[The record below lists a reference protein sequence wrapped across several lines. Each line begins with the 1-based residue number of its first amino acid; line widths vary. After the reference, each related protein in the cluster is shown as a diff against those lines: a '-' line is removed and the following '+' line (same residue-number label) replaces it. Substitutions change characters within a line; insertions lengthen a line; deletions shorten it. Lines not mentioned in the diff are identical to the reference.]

1 MPFSIDEI
9 RQANGGLSN
18 LTDEDILQYSFE
30 TTGKRYYDSIDSYAQ
45 DMGYEGA
52 GRGKWGARGS
62 AAVDQYQAG
71 LLGLG
76 EAVTGA
82 VGLTGASE
90 YLGKQRRAN
99 ESAAQFAN
107 RQVAEQGGIQSFE
120 DVQGVGDLAD
130 YVGGLAVQSAPYMAE
145 ALAGGLVARGLMTGT
160 RAALAGARTTEQA
173 AAAQRA
179 LNTGSTVGA
188 AAASYPSA
196 VGDILQSQRDQAGET
211 NLLAAGGLGVPYAA
225 LNAVGIEGALARGTL
240 TRSGIKALD
249 AMTGVGGVAAR
260 TGASATKTGFVEGV
274 AETGQEAVNQLG
286 RMSVDEAAQFLS
298 PEALERY
305 KESFIAGGLLGG
317 TFGAAG
323 GGWRRTEE
331 GGLDLTQ
338 KEEPVVGLQDTGAL
352 GTSLTG
358 TEPSALMGSP
368 LASAL
373 GESAQTLPLGQTLT
387 TGTEGQTAEELLAAT
402 ETKNP
407 AVQILT
413 PAQQRLIDNGINPYQ
428 RGASKKATE
437 VLDKI
442 QASGLSEDVVAPVLT
457 LLQQSKFKGANDML
471 ARLYAENQLAKAA
484 NASTTTG
491 AVPVVAGGVGEQRAD
506 VGAGMEAAGPAPTGV
521 TRPVGGVATGTG
533 AGVESISA
541 VPVPSGELAAPVAVR
556 QRAPAPVPAA
566 QPLVDTSEDALEIA
580 RMTGNASA
588 LEAEIEDAAGLRADR
603 EDAPAQTR
611 QQVIAEYLKDSQ
623 TPERDAQ
630 IVDAYLTALQD
641 APKGSKRA
649 VQKAIGDQFGVSE
662 SRVRQLGNPQSLADA
677 GVRLG
682 MDRAAV
688 FELFN
693 ATDNKKTGGVTNQLE
708 YKLETLRAQFAKAPQ
723 ADKAAIS
730 AEMAATNEQ
739 LARAKERDE
748 AGLRLEVSEGLR
760 RTGVE
765 VAQGETSG
773 MGGMDDDGQWRLD
786 SARGSKEAVDI
797 VALADDM
804 QQMRQALER
813 YEAQGLAE
821 PVALI
826 TKKIATAQ
834 EKLDALLAS
843 DKPAS
848 APKQEVSAD
857 LAAAK
862 KKFKDAK
869 LDVTKM
875 EPAELQLLRGEAS
888 RLKNQPL
895 VAKIDA
901 QLAATPTAAP
911 GKVAQIIDMNDRLR
925 EKADTAEDE
934 AGFTELAGAV
944 AAENAPIV
952 KEAASKL
959 RGLNMLMERAEKA
972 LAPRRDPEGRVI
984 GLTTAVQL
992 NGYLKEYIAIS
1003 EDADAAL
1010 AGQREGADLVARAEA
1025 ISSKEALADIKE
1037 LAAELEAA
1045 NKESAEMANYV
1056 ETPFVAAARAWDNEA
1071 QTYDNAPLFENLT
1084 KDQQQEFIEF
1094 GEANWGPADVT
1105 LALAKI
1111 QKETVQV
1118 STDEQMRK
1126 VQVGERARINTD
1138 TTNFDVV
1145 RTSLERLRRY
1155 PGVGRALAVYEASN
1169 LKHLLDSVDYW
1180 LVADE
1185 SVDFDAAVFPMDGK
1199 RALAIRAGVLAVE
1212 DSAFISMHHEIGH
1225 IADNVYDVAGAY
1237 SKNVRLALNVSKD
1250 RVLGVGAVARE
1261 VVDYF
1266 NASPDTE
1273 LGKHFSYPLKSAGDT
1288 ITDNARMREEIF
1300 AQLWAARSDPILREE
1315 LADMMPTAFDFIEAA
1330 YEAEQ
1335 SAASKP
1341 ASTGSQAAATEA
1353 AAQPQADQ
1361 GDIRATRSVQQAD
1374 IRRNQR
1380 RAKGNIDRLPAVA
1393 RPAVEAS
1400 WDFITDWGNRALD
1413 RVVFTSDLVDNAVR
1427 AGIPSARKFL
1437 NTMAASRSFASE
1449 MEREVEMLADGYAL
1463 IEEKDKGRGPR
1474 SMNQFLFESTRMGKW
1489 GYKSGSMPVDPEM
1502 AVWFNELG
1510 PKSQKFV
1517 KDVFA
1522 HGDSMLSKKKQI
1534 VLEATTSEYDG
1545 MIEDAKTAG
1554 DTAKVASLK
1563 KEKAAALTKFTTL
1576 FRVREGKPYAP
1587 IKRTGSHVVFA
1598 KSAAYIEAVNQKDT
1612 KRIRELEQ
1620 NGDDYQVTFAE
1631 SKSEARRL
1639 ARELDASGLYSEVD
1653 FAERSEAVDNM
1664 FTGEAL
1670 LPALTKLRS
1679 RVGDVD
1685 ERSAQAKMREIV
1697 NQLYL
1702 EALAEASAR
1711 KSEMRRR
1718 GVSGQVDMLQSF
1730 AIQGRADAQFL
1741 ASVKYSP
1748 KIQEDLRSM
1757 DKESKR
1763 GDRARKSELRNEIL
1777 TRYLNSLDYKVNP
1790 WVDGLTSLSSKYF
1803 LATSPGY
1810 YLQNLTQ
1817 PFMMSLPAMAGS
1829 HDYTKAGKEL
1839 YKAYTELGPIM
1850 KATKLFDQQFDFDK
1864 VPADVAV
1871 AIKQLVAEGKI
1882 DIGLATEISEYKIDA
1897 DNKLTNFA
1905 SKLNKGM
1912 RLAVQKAE
1920 AINRLST
1927 AMAAYR
1933 LEFAKTKDAAKAT
1946 EYAGRILTETHGD
1959 YTAFNAPRAFNSNLG
1974 KVMLQFRKFQLIQ
1987 LTFYTKLI
1995 RDAYTNPKER
2005 AAALKTLGYT
2015 LGHTAVFAGMM
2026 GMPGYAAIAAITSAL
2041 GDEDEPFDMTK
2052 ELRALL
2058 GPEWATV
2065 VLRGAPTLAD
2075 VDLSGKIGYGN
2086 MLSVMPFSNADLGTA
2101 AGRAEA
2107 LGTLMGGASLGM
2119 ATRVA
2124 DGLGL
2129 MTEGDWYKGI
2139 ERTMPKG
2146 ISDMMK
2152 AGRTATDGMTRRNG
2166 DVILPADE
2174 VNTLGAIFSSIGLPS
2189 AAQAVVYENRQQAYN
2204 LKSNFTDR
2212 TTKIKQQ
2219 YVKAYRDKDQAGI
2232 REAREAWAKLQDAK
2246 RRNGVK
2252 VSPVSDLIRAPRDQ
2266 AKRERDTVGGVQFTG
2281 SNRAMAQQ
2289 IAQ

>member
-471 ARLYAENQLAKAA
+471 ARLYAEDQLAKAA

-521 TRPVGGVATGTG
+521 TRPVGGAAPGTG

-541 VPVPSGELAAPVAVR
+541 VPVPSGELAAPVVAPTSTVEIADGYASTAEAWADFAPEG
-556 QRAPAPVPAA
+556 APAFEQLPTGLQQAWADMRQQNGMSQENAA
-566 QPLVDTSEDALEIA
+566 AIT
-580 RMTGNASA
+580 N
-588 LEAEIEDAAGLRADR
+588 EAQA
-603 EDAPAQTR
+603 EDAPSGDM
-611 QQVIAEYLKDSQ
+611 QQLLVSIFGARDAKVVYDSVVDNIPHEKIANEIGVGRS
-623 TPERDAQ
+623 RVAQ
-630 IVDAYLTALQD
+630 IVRPSAIAARVSEYAKKQGLTPEATAALVQQLKPRTVSAESTETAGSGRTAAPLESEATAFEATETSVDPTFNEAGFSTAASIGGSVSNWRDSLGSLEGKTLSPQDQARVDELTKRRTELESKGEDAKAEAIDAELSQLEAKYSTPQELAAAYTQRAFEIDAKVQKLQQDIDDAVSAGRDFVATKNVKVPLAELQERVTALQGKFSQ
-641 APKGSKRA
+641 ALSKA
-649 VQKAIGDQFGVSE
+649 E
-662 SRVRQLGNPQSLADA
+662 SVLQR
-677 GVRLG
+677 
-682 MDRAAV
+682 
-688 FELFN
+688 
-693 ATDNKKTGGVTNQLE
+693 GG
-708 YKLETLRAQFAKAPQ
+708 
-723 ADKAAIS
+723 
-730 AEMAATNEQ
+730 
-739 LARAKERDE
+739 ARAK
-748 AGLRLEVSEGLR
+748 AG
-760 RTGVE
+760 
-765 VAQGETSG
+765 
-773 MGGMDDDGQWRLD
+773 
-786 SARGSKEAVDI
+786 
-797 VALADDM
+797 
-804 QQMRQALER
+804 
-813 YEAQGLAE
+813 AE
-821 PVALI
+821 PTAKRVK
-826 TKKIATAQ
+826 TPAT
-834 EKLDALLAS
+834 
-843 DKPAS
+843 
-848 APKQEVSAD
+848 
-857 LAAAK
+857 
-862 KKFKDAK
+862 
-869 LDVTKM
+869 
-875 EPAELQLLRGEAS
+875 
-888 RLKNQPL
+888 
-895 VAKIDA
+895 
-901 QLAATPTAAP
+901 AP

-944 AAENAPIV
+944 AAENAPVV

-972 LAPRRDPEGRVI
+972 LVPHRDPEGRVI

-1025 ISSKEALADIKE
+1025 ISNKEALADIKE

-1155 PGVGRALAVYEASN
+1155 PGVDRALAVYEASN

-1353 AAQPQADQ
+1353 AAQPQAGQ

-1380 RAKGNIDRLPAVA
+1380 RAKGNIDKLPAVV

-1413 RVVFTSDLVDNAVR
+1413 RVVFTSDLVDNAVK

-1510 PKSQKFV
+1510 PKSQEFV
-1517 KDVFA
+1517 KKVFA

-1829 HDYTKAGKEL
+1829 HDYAKAGKEL